1 MRVHERRPAPTST
14 ACQKQFVLFVVIK
27 LHAALAAAGRRSCT
41 ELAERNRPRLPRM
54 TGARSPSISSRR
66 CAQKSPKNTSH
77 WSSRAAI
84 QIPPIEC
91 TGISHHVEQM
101 VVSMRQRLRPTD
113 AYLLANRLRICI
125 GLNYSKTDE
134 TRPLPRKPVRVASM
148 IDGREILTRHP
159 LRDFCDSTGWSLA
172 KSGMSGFLV

>member
-1 MRVHERRPAPTST
+1 
-14 ACQKQFVLFVVIK
+14 
-27 LHAALAAAGRRSCT
+27 
-41 ELAERNRPRLPRM
+41 M
-54 TGARSPSISSRR
+54 TGARSPSISSTR

-91 TGISHHVEQM
+91 TGISHHVRANGR
-101 VVSMRQRLRPTD
+101 VDATAVAADD

-134 TRPLPRKPVRVASM
+134 TRPLPRKPVLLKTSKGTQRQLVAHPSHEQRPRNRPKEGEALYTIKGPPFTGKERRPGARRVKGLKPPARSLQKAAP
-148 IDGREILTRHP
+148 REHVLDHN
-159 LRDFCDSTGWSLA
+159 A
-172 KSGMSGFLV
+172 LVVLQ